1 MSTYNISKALSELF
15 DCEFVPISDQIL
27 ERIPEDSILR
37 WGGQPGHTINNG
49 RKHTPEEIANRIK
62 TGWFHTEETK
72 IKIRES
78 HLRISQEKSKR
89 MIGNNFKLGKKEST
103 ETKDKK
109 RQAALGKK
117 WWHSKSL
124 SVESFSHNCP
134 DGFERGRLPKQSS
147 SKSL

>member
-15 DCEFVPISDQIL
+15 DCEFVPISDQDL
-27 ERIPEDSILR
+27 DVIPEDAIR
-37 WGGQPGHTINNG
+37 VWGGQLGHTWNNG
-49 RKHTPEEIANRIK
+49 KKHSLEHIASRIK
-62 TGWFHTEETK
+62 YGWSHSSETK
-72 IKIRES
+72 NKIRES

-134 DGFERGRLPKQSS
+134 DGFERGRLPKHSS